1 MKLSERATV
10 IVVLLLLLAGC
21 LVGFASASAVMDDPV
36 VAGETGGGQTI
47 EVAATGVAEAE
58 PNQVQ
63 VRLRVEETAETAAR
77 ARRQLAE
84 NSSRLRDALGSVD
97 VPRENV
103 TTTRYDISYDA
114 DPELGADGPYRAVH
128 EFVVTTPNSDR
139 AGRVIDAAAIRGDA
153 QIEGVR
159 FGFSRERYRALKQQA
174 LQDAMTTAREQAA
187 TTADTEG
194 LQVTGV
200 HQVQTGEASAP
211 DTFDGRSF
219 TTSGGGA
226 GVPTDL
232 VGGPRTV
239 EVRVVVTYNATG

>member
-10 IVVLLLLLAGC
+10 LVALLLLLAGC
-21 LVGFASASAVMDDPV
+21 LVGFASASAVMDDESV
-36 VAGETGGGQTI
+36 VAGGTDGGQSI

-63 VRLRVEETAETAAR
+63 VHLRVEETAETAAR

-114 DPELGADGPYRAVH
+114 EPELGTDGPYRAVH
-128 EFVVTTPNSDR
+128 EFVVTTSDSDR

-153 QIEGVR
+153 QIDGVR
-159 FGFSRERYRALKQQA
+159 FGFSRGRYRTLKQQA
-174 LQDAMTTAREQAA
+174 VQDAMAVARERAA

-194 LQVTGV
+194 LRLTGV
-200 HQVQTGEASAP
+200 HQVQTGEVSAP

-219 TTSGGGA
+219 TTAGGGGA
-226 GVPTDL
+226 PTDL

-239 EVRVVVTYNATG
+239 QVRVVVTYNATG